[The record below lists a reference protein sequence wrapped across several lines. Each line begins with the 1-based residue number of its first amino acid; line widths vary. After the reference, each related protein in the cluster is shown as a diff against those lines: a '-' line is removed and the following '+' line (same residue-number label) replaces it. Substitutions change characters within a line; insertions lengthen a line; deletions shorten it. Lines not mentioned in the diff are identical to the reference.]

1 MRKHKINSNQTI
13 LFEKETPIDDM
24 INELQYL
31 KSIGVTHIEH
41 SIGWDDTNNEDKVYF
56 TGWVITE

>member
-1 MRKHKINSNQTI
+1 MAKNKINSNQTI
-13 LFEKETPIDDM
+13 TFQKEMSIDDM

-41 SIGWDDTNNEDKVYF
+41 SIMWDDIRDEDKVYF
-56 TGWVITE
+56 TGWVITK